1 MTIFSKGLNGFVDIK
16 SDPNDRNFHAL
27 GQIFCLP
34 FITVIIII
42 RVIEYSGDI

>member
-1 MTIFSKGLNGFVDIK
+1 MDIK

-27 GQIFCLP
+27 EQIFCLP

-42 RVIEYSGDI
+42 IRVTEYSGDI